1 MSNIDRFKKN
11 SNLPKKY
18 IEDLTVEEQSRKN
31 MPTYRSLENG
41 LKEASK
47 LVDDIIL
54 KKYLYQLTDLEIFPL
69 ADDLKKIS
77 DIRIFKITE
86 MVYQNN

>member
-41 LKEASK
+41 LKEAS
-47 LVDDIIL
+47 
-54 KKYLYQLTDLEIFPL
+54 
-69 ADDLKKIS
+69 S
-77 DIRIFKITE
+77 
-86 MVYQNN
+86 